1 MLITNPLIILIID
14 FKERKLWLYFSVF
27 LLVYVFIEKTY
38 VKLKMV
44 FQHIS
49 KLLSHQKYMYSIA
62 RYIFNSQSLFGDVVK
77 HSLSC
82 LKDILLLMLK
92 FSADCFAC
100 ISFQTCYICE
110 ERGRESKTAHG
121 ACMNC
126 NKTGCRHAFHVTWWA
141 SLFMLSTLF
150 LW

>member
-1 MLITNPLIILIID
+1 MTLFLCFLVSVRFHWEDVCKTQDGVSTHFQTPQSSKIYVLHCT
-14 FKERKLWLYFSVF
+14 LYFQLSIIVWRCGQTQSFVF
-27 LLVYVFIEKTY
+27 D
-38 VKLKMV
+38 
-44 FQHIS
+44 S
-49 KLLSHQKYMYSIA
+49 
-62 RYIFNSQSLFGDVVK
+62 YI
-77 HSLSC
+77 
-82 LKDILLLMLK
+82 LMLK